1 MIKKITGTWWLP
13 DNPEKKHYG
22 ILKIY
27 YSKRSTLELKG
38 LFVKLKDNFKF
49 INPKFIL
56 GEGEEVGRITL
67 FQASEYDFSREY
79 STFHVDTIFIGF
91 HFTKEEQL
99 KFLNIS
105 VEYLFL
111 TNWINPVNTFKPNFI
126 KENKLRI
133 SYKPLRSKIIFL
145 QKNNLKLKLQIE
157 TTLSGQ
163 MSFMPGCQFDYKEIT
178 LMNLKST
185 TKRPYQFEDLK
196 NIILSM
202 QDFFSFIFQ
211 KPSYPISIFGKRNIN
226 KNTLLNPS
234 IQIYF
239 PLRGE
244 PNIEQ
249 EYNFRSVLFSFRDVS
264 DKFGSIIKKWF
275 ENEDRLISIYKLY
288 LASLYNYEMYLEY
301 EFLSLVQAIEAFHRI
316 KYSNNSK
323 YMSDG
328 EYEIILDKLKN
339 VSIQFIEKPFRD
351 ILFDK
356 LRYGNEYSLRQ
367 RFKELFRD
375 IFLKIFKTSK
385 PKLKRFIGKVIDTR
399 NYLIHQDSSM
409 ESIAFN
415 DNEFF
420 NANTILK
427 TLIEVHLLNELG
439 IEVEEIQ
446 KYYHKKIKHNNLTL
460 KF

>member
-27 YSKRSTLELKG
+27 YSQRSTLELKG
-38 LFVKLKDNFKF
+38 LFVKPKDNFKF

-56 GEGEEVGRITL
+56 GVGEEVGKVTL
-67 FQASEYDFSREY
+67 FQSSEYTCNSEY

-111 TNWINPVNTFKPNFI
+111 TNWINPINTFRPNFY

-133 SYKPLRSKIIFL
+133 SYKPVRSKAIFL
-145 QKNNLKLKLQIE
+145 QKNDLKFKLQIE

-163 MSFMPGCQFDYKEIT
+163 MSFGAGSQINYKEIT

-185 TKRPYQFEDLK
+185 TKRPYQFKDLK
-196 NIILSM
+196 DIILSM

-211 KPSYPISIFGKRNIN
+211 TPSYPMSIFGKRNN
-226 KNTLLNPS
+226 DNNTLLNPS

-244 PNIEQ
+244 PDAER
-249 EYNFRSVLFSFRDVS
+249 EYDFRSALFPFKKVS
-264 DKFGSIIKKWF
+264 DKFGSIIEKWF
-275 ENEDRLISIYKLY
+275 ENEDRLISVYKLY

-301 EFLSLVQAIEAFHRI
+301 KFLSLIQAIEALHRI

-328 EYEIILDKLKN
+328 EYRIIIDKLKDA
-339 VSIQFIEKPFRD
+339 STPFIEKPFRD

-356 LRYGNEYSLRQ
+356 MRYGNEYSLRQ
-367 RFKELFRD
+367 RFKELFSD
-375 IFLKIFKTSK
+375 IFLTIFSTSK
-385 PKLKRFIGKVIDTR
+385 PKLKKFIGRAIDTR
-399 NYLIHQDSSM
+399 NYLIHQDSNL
-409 ESIAFN
+409 ESITFH

-420 NANTILK
+420 HANTILK
-427 TLIEVHLLNELG
+427 TLLEVHLLNELG
-439 IEVEEIQ
+439 IEVDEMQ
-446 KYYHKKIKHNNLTL
+446 KIYHKKVKNNNLTL